1 MTTSEQ
7 LNKILEKTSRLIEL
21 CGALQEENDLL
32 KLENQSLA
40 AALDAGKTKMKEMD
54 EKLSVL
60 KMAKS
65 FSETNE
71 KSLDIKQKINEFV
84 QEIDKC
90 IVLMGEI
97 SIKIN
102 IADRVY
108 PLKVNMEEEE
118 IIRRAAKL
126 INDRIKEYQENY
138 AVRDKQDLLA
148 MSVLH
153 YATSSL
159 KAEKKVT
166 VEDTEVTEKVYQ
178 LDHLL
183 SSFFSK

>member
-1 MTTSEQ
+1 
-7 LNKILEKTSRLIEL
+7 
-21 CGALQEENDLL
+21 
-32 KLENQSLA
+32 
-40 AALDAGKTKMKEMD
+40 
-54 EKLSVL
+54 
-60 KMAKS
+60 
-65 FSETNE
+65 
-71 KSLDIKQKINEFV
+71 
-84 QEIDKC
+84 
-90 IVLMGEI
+90 MGEI

-138 AVRDKQDLLA
+138 AVRDKQDLLS
-148 MSVLH
+148 MCVLH

-159 KAEKKVT
+159 KSDMKVT
-166 VEDTEVTEKVYQ
+166 VEDTEVAEKVYQ

-183 SSFFSK
+183 TEFFSK

>member
-1 MTTSEQ
+1 
-7 LNKILEKTSRLIEL
+7 
-21 CGALQEENDLL
+21 
-32 KLENQSLA
+32 
-40 AALDAGKTKMKEMD
+40 
-54 EKLSVL
+54 
-60 KMAKS
+60 
-65 FSETNE
+65 
-71 KSLDIKQKINEFV
+71 
-84 QEIDKC
+84 
-90 IVLMGEI
+90 MGEI

-138 AVRDKQDLLA
+138 AVRDKQDLLSMA
-148 MSVLH
+148 VSH

-166 VEDTEVTEKVYQ
+166 VEDTDIAEKVYQ

-183 SSFFSK
+183 SEFFSK

>member
-1 MTTSEQ
+1 
-7 LNKILEKTSRLIEL
+7 
-21 CGALQEENDLL
+21 
-32 KLENQSLA
+32 
-40 AALDAGKTKMKEMD
+40 
-54 EKLSVL
+54 
-60 KMAKS
+60 
-65 FSETNE
+65 
-71 KSLDIKQKINEFV
+71 
-84 QEIDKC
+84 
-90 IVLMGEI
+90 MGEI

-138 AVRDKQDLLA
+138 AVRDKQDLLS

-153 YATSSL
+153 FATLAL
-159 KAEKKVT
+159 KADKKVS

-183 SSFFSK
+183 SGFFSKQ